1 MSVLDNDLLSAC
13 DNVVV
18 EKLVENYLC
27 RRFNGY
33 HKTITCKGFYKNA
46 DINKDKC
53 YIFINKGHFS
63 EQALTFFIVPEY
75 AIRFGADSKLSKN
88 YMIFKR
94 NDDEPAD
101 FVSKYPSRWI
111 SYYDLRYKT
120 MRTVPVTLEYIMD
133 IS

>member
-1 MSVLDNDLLSAC
+1 MSLLDNDLLSIC

-18 EKLVENYLC
+18 EKLVENYLY

-46 DINKDKC
+46 NINKDKC
-53 YIFINKGHFS
+53 YIFINKGHF
-63 EQALTFFIVPEY
+63 ADRVLTFLIVPEY
-75 AIRFGADSKLSKN
+75 ATRFGIDSKLSKN

-94 NDDEPAD
+94 NDNEPAD
-101 FVSKYPSRWI
+101 FVSNYPSRWK
-111 SYYDLRYKT
+111 SYYDLKYT
-120 MRTVPVTLEYIMD
+120 TVRTVPVTLEYIMD